1 MRLSVLG
8 FGLSAIGSAALAQS
22 RPGLVDVA
30 TRYIAAQEAVMEKDA
45 GARDVDALLAFYAP
59 GYTYYHPQ
67 FGAKVT
73 GLGTVRNGITSHL
86 GETADASIEIRGI
99 QTNGDV
105 VSLAVRES
113 FVDLA
118 TGKRIERDRT
128 TVLTIRDGKVVQR
141 VDI

>member
-30 TRYIAAQEAVMEKDA
+30 TRYIAAQEAVMEKNA

-73 GLGTVRNGITSHL
+73 GLDTVRNGITSHL
-86 GETADASIEIRGI
+86 ARPPMRASKFAASRPTATWFRSR
-99 QTNGDV
+99 
-105 VSLAVRES
+105 
-113 FVDLA
+113 
-118 TGKRIERDRT
+118 
-128 TVLTIRDGKVVQR
+128 
-141 VDI
+141 